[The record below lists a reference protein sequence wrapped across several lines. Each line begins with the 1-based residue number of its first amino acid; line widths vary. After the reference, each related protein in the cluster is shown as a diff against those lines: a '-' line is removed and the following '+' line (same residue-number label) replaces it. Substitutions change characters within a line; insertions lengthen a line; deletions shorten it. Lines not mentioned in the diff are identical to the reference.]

1 MRILA
6 IDHGNARCGCALC
19 DPTGTI
25 VRPIDPVEPPDV
37 AAIAAI
43 VERERVEQVVV
54 GLPVGLD
61 GSEGEQ
67 ARIVREFAAE
77 LEAAID
83 APVDLYDERLTTV
96 LAGASR
102 RAGARAAEDSLAA
115 AHLLQSYLDSREAQ
129 R

>member
-1 MRILA
+1 MRVLA

-37 AAIAAI
+37 GAIAAI
-43 VERERVEQVVV
+43 VARERVERVVV

-67 ARIVREFAAE
+67 AATVRSFSAD
-77 LEAAID
+77 LEAAVD
-83 APVDLYDERLTTV
+83 VPVDLYDERLTTV

>member
-1 MRILA
+1 MLA

-37 AAIAAI
+37 AAIAEI
-43 VERERVEQVVV
+43 VRSERVERVVV
-54 GLPVGLD
+54 GLPIGLD

-67 ARIVREFAAE
+67 ARIVREFGSE
-77 LEAAID
+77 LEAALEV
-83 APVDLYDERLTTV
+83 PVDLYDERLTTV

>member
-1 MRILA
+1 MRVLA

-43 VERERVEQVVV
+43 VRSEAVERVVV
-54 GLPVGLD
+54 GLPIGLD
-61 GSEGEQ
+61 GAEGEQ
-67 ARIVREFAAE
+67 ARLVREFSAD
-77 LEAAID
+77 LEAALD
-83 APVDLYDERLTTV
+83 VPVDLYDERLTTV

-115 AHLLQSYLDSREAQ
+115 AHLLQSYLDAREG
-129 R
+129 RR

>member
-1 MRILA
+1 MLA

-37 AAIAAI
+37 AAIAEI
-43 VERERVEQVVV
+43 VRAERVEQVVV
-54 GLPVGLD
+54 GLPIGLD

-67 ARIVREFAAE
+67 ARIVREFSSDLE
-77 LEAAID
+77 LALEV
-83 APVDLYDERLTTV
+83 PVDLYDERLTTV

-129 R
+129 Q

>member
-1 MRILA
+1 MRVLA

-25 VRPIDPVEPPDV
+25 VRPIDPLEPPDV
-37 AAIAAI
+37 AVIAEI
-43 VERERVEQVVV
+43 VSTERVERVVV

-67 ARIVREFAAE
+67 ARIVREFASGLAAA
-77 LEAAID
+77 LEV
-83 APVDLYDERLTTV
+83 PVDLYDERLTTV

-129 R
+129 Q